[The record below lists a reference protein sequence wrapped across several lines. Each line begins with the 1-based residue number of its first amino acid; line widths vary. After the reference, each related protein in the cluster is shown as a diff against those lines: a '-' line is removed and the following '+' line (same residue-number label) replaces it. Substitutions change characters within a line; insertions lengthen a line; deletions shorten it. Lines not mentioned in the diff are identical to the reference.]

1 MRTRAC
7 VCNVEASVRL
17 EGYVTLSDLAD
28 LTMTQIESAEPTTI
42 LGLPNDQPLLVS
54 GSAVKGERSDAEG
67 AFDGRTGDQI
77 IDQRGGRDPS
87 GVMELPPARD
97 G

>member
-1 MRTRAC
+1 
-7 VCNVEASVRL
+7 
-17 EGYVTLSDLAD
+17 
-28 LTMTQIESAEPTTI
+28 MTQIESAEATTI
-42 LGLPNDQPLLVS
+42 LGLPDDQPLLVS
-54 GSAVKGERSDAEG
+54 GSAVKGERSESRSEAEG